1 MPIEVSNESLD
12 GWLVQMTDIGCGLAR
27 LDAHHNHLRIY
38 QSKCIDHHL
47 ENKSLTMERE
57 ERRWRKGLEGTDLP
71 FYTLNGIN
79 YNSDGS
85 FIQLLEALLE
95 SKEMKKR
102 MGKRNWMEKPA
113 VYWHQ
118 QQRANNQSQDEND
131 TNLTKRSKQTI
142 LKKRGKRPLT
152 RKEEEQTIQ
161 HEREK
166 EETNLRPSPT
176 WSTSHDNEQ
185 GKDKERDHKPVGL
198 PKKIHHF
205 SLEDR
210 INSFDRHAC
219 SRLWHRKNINDCY
232 CIIIQHLTQHDT
244 HHFEWNASSTLKGST
259 NKVQKQTRGCENK
272 ETGKR
277 VWAFW
282 VVRAMIYE
290 SFLMYQLL

>member
-102 MGKRNWMEKPA
+102 MGKRN
-113 VYWHQ
+113 
-118 QQRANNQSQDEND
+118 
-131 TNLTKRSKQTI
+131 
-142 LKKRGKRPLT
+142 
-152 RKEEEQTIQ
+152 
-161 HEREK
+161 
-166 EETNLRPSPT
+166 
-176 WSTSHDNEQ
+176 
-185 GKDKERDHKPVGL
+185 
-198 PKKIHHF
+198 
-205 SLEDR
+205 
-210 INSFDRHAC
+210 
-219 SRLWHRKNINDCY
+219 
-232 CIIIQHLTQHDT
+232 
-244 HHFEWNASSTLKGST
+244 
-259 NKVQKQTRGCENK
+259 
-272 ETGKR
+272 
-277 VWAFW
+277 
-282 VVRAMIYE
+282 
-290 SFLMYQLL
+290 